1 MNLNHTLRGLAVLS
15 LAAVSAATLAA
26 GSDTFATGQ
35 SFYGQPSGDSAGAR
49 VVQVGSVQTLNVR
62 YGETVAFSSAGQQ
75 FAWTF
80 DGLDNRAVDLAKIA
94 PSGFAAKPLTVY
106 VGKNPMNR
114 R

>member
-1 MNLNHTLRGLAVLS
+1 MNLIHTVKGLAVLG
-15 LAAVSAATLAA
+15 LAVVSAATFAA

-35 SFYGQPSGDSAGAR
+35 SFYGQPSRDSAGAR
-49 VVQVGSVQTLNVR
+49 VVQVGSVEKLNVR